1 MAVENDRMHF
11 EYDKLRNS
19 QRILIEVK
27 LKPIQGDRFQPTGFP
42 DIGAAVYER
51 PDGKRMILLESAQSM
66 ANRLEAVCLA
76 DNRIDISDELKG
88 IPYVKVKMK
97 DAKGKLTETSS
108 LVEAH
113 RINSPF
119 IMANQEFV
127 NNLKDK
133 AEYGKSKAI
142 NWGKVGEALFFY
154 DINSLIHG
162 VFLANL
168 EDGRFKVPRIL
179 TAFIEAEGV
188 KEAESGGAKKDHI
201 DPSGKTR
208 AEANMGSDVYGN
220 VIYHR
225 MEYTAENIRAYFN
238 IDLSLIEGYKLEECA
253 KNLLISLSLYK
264 IVKFLSGNLR
274 LRTSCDLEK
283 IGDVIVRA
291 PEGFILPDINQ
302 LKENVKG
309 LIAECKEKKLFA
321 EPPET
326 ELETEVKTVTDKKK
340 PTNDTTANSPSENH
354 EEEDE

>member
-1 MAVENDRMHF
+1 MTVGNDGTHYG
-11 EYDKLRNS
+11 YDKLKNS
-19 QRILIEVK
+19 ERVLMEAK
-27 LKPIQGDRFQPTGFP
+27 LKPAQGDRFQPTGFP

-66 ANRLEAVCLA
+66 ANRLEVVWLA

-97 DAKGKLTETSS
+97 EANGRVTETSS

-113 RINSPF
+113 RINSPY

-127 NNLKDK
+127 NNLKSK
-133 AEYGKSKAI
+133 ADYRKSKAI
-142 NWGKVGEALFFY
+142 DWGKVGEALFFY
-154 DINSLIHG
+154 DPNSLVHG

-179 TAFIEAEGV
+179 TAFIEAEGI

-208 AEANMGSDVYGN
+208 AEGNLGSDVYGN

-225 MEYTAENIRAYFN
+225 MEYTAENITAYFN
-238 IDLSLIEGYKLEECA
+238 IDLSLIEGYRLEECA

-264 IVKFLSGNLR
+264 IVKFLNGNLR
-274 LRTSCDLEK
+274 LRTSCDLKK

-291 PEGFILPDINQ
+291 PDGFLPPDLNRLRENI
-302 LKENVKG
+302 KE

-326 ELETEVKTVTDKKK
+326 ELETAVKTVTDKRN
-340 PTNDTTANSPSENH
+340 PTNDIADDSSSENQ
-354 EEEDE
+354 EGEDE